1 MRTIRILMA
10 FIFCFSIAE
19 STQAQ
24 SFLERMAKKAEEK
37 AKKEA
42 EKRTERRINK
52 GIDKTFDKA
61 EEGIDGTV
69 KGGNNPK
76 QGNNSGAATNP
87 EASFAEHG
95 IYPPDGATD
104 VQLPVTLKWTAMN
117 SSDFKA
123 KSYELYIN
131 IVNPD
136 GSHEDSQMLGCPRKS
151 EFTCKDLKPNTSYSW
166 KYVGQSSS
174 GQYMPGGG
182 GTFTTGNGT
191 AAQPQMNVQWNRFDF
206 VPGDEV
212 IFSDGPDIMEENG
225 EFPSRWDLVEGN
237 CEIINVNGDNVI
249 AFPKGG
255 EIIPYLKN
263 SKEDYLPEVFTVEL
277 DAWFWKDDNQRDL
290 YIYVLDKKN
299 QKRNDNYKYVEINS
313 YSAEFENSYQEI
325 PRVKNGMWRH
335 ISIAYTKGKLK
346 VYLDETRLINIPRM
360 EGNPTGLTFAFSG
373 YSSDKPEQLQYIKN
387 VRIAKGGVKYYD
399 RVMQDGKIICN
410 GIRFDVGKATLKP
423 ESMGPINKIYELMTK
438 QPDLKFSVEGH
449 TDADGDDAKNQTLS
463 EQRAKTVM
471 QQLISMG
478 IAANRLSSKGFGE
491 SKPLD
496 NNSTPEGKANN
507 RRVEFVKF
515 DGKTSSFG
523 PKPANNRG
531 NSAYAKINAGNI
543 DKEFDKLSDEFH
555 TPISGPNG
563 IVNGAGT
570 IFLVFTSAKNLCKL
584 EILDVDKNNNYKTTI
599 KYATYNR
606 SGETVSQSDHLE
618 IEGTFPVDLDNGNAK
633 DPARADWDLIL
644 KRSSNTNA
652 SFGLGGDNIV
662 IRKYE

>member
-1 MRTIRILMA
+1 MKTIRILMA
-10 FIFCFSIAE
+10 FIFCFAIAE

-42 EKRTERRINK
+42 EKRTEHRINK

-61 EEGIDGTV
+61 EEEIDGV
-69 KGGNNPK
+69 AKGDNESNNKQQQESTNGQQPGNNTE
-76 QGNNSGAATNP
+76 QAQ
-87 EASFAEHG
+87 AS
-95 IYPPDGATD
+95 
-104 VQLPVTLKWTAMN
+104 
-117 SSDFKA
+117 
-123 KSYELYIN
+123 
-131 IVNPD
+131 
-136 GSHEDSQMLGCPRKS
+136 
-151 EFTCKDLKPNTSYSW
+151 
-166 KYVGQSSS
+166 
-174 GQYMPGGG
+174 
-182 GTFTTGNGT
+182 
-191 AAQPQMNVQWNRFDF
+191 QMNVQWSKFDF

-212 IFSDGPDIMEENG
+212 IFLDAPDIMEENG
-225 EFPSRWDLVEGN
+225 EFPSRWDTDGGQT
-237 CEIINVNGDNVI
+237 EIANVNGENVI
-249 AFPKGG
+249 LFIDGNPK
-255 EIIPYLKN
+255 IIPYLKN
-263 SKEDYLPEVFTVEL
+263 AKEDYLPEVFTIEFDL
-277 DAWFWKDDNQRDL
+277 YRAAGSNRFFCRLYDAKNQRHNNNKDITIGYN
-290 YIYVLDKKN
+290 YIKCGDFTSEHPNKKDYTRDKS
-299 QKRNDNYKYVEINS
+299 R
-313 YSAEFENSYQEI
+313 
-325 PRVKNGMWRH
+325 WTH

-346 VYLDETRLINIPRM
+346 MYMDDVRLINIPRY
-360 EGNPTGLTFAFSG
+360 EANPTGLTLNAYFANHAEGHGFFV
-373 YSSDKPEQLQYIKN
+373 KN

-438 QPDLKFSVEGH
+438 QSDLKFSVEGH

-515 DGKTSSFG
+515 DGNASSFG
-523 PKPANNRG
+523 AKPANNRG

-570 IFLVFTSAKNLCKL
+570 IFLVFTSDRNLCKL
-584 EILDVDKNNNYKTTI
+584 EILDVDKNDNYKTTI

-606 SGETVSQSDHLE
+606 SGETVSQSNHLE